1 MPMGSKEEQREYQ
14 RLWRRARR
22 NKYLAVHGNKCRLCE
37 SQEDMEFDHI
47 DRSKKV
53 DHNIWSW
60 TEDRI
65 VEELSKCQLLC
76 HRCHLE
82 KTKKELYLERQHGTV
97 CMYKGGGCRCSL
109 CRKAHSD
116 YRRLT
121 YDPVKRRAQRLAL
134 KLRACSSMGE
144 QAALNR
150 PTKDRYLVGPPSF
163 GL

>member
-76 HRCHLE
+76 HR
-82 KTKKELYLERQHGTV
+82 
-97 CMYKGGGCRCSL
+97 
-109 CRKAHSD
+109 
-116 YRRLT
+116 
-121 YDPVKRRAQRLAL
+121 
-134 KLRACSSMGE
+134 
-144 QAALNR
+144 
-150 PTKDRYLVGPPSF
+150 
-163 GL
+163 